1 MAEQHRCTLCNSSTD
16 IMNANQSTT
25 ENPEQISLVFH
36 MLLYTLRGM
45 YTIVINLKRIVPPGR
60 NQRSQTPHPSL
71 LVRI

>member
-1 MAEQHRCTLCNSSTD
+1 
-16 IMNANQSTT
+16 MNQLYYLANQLTT
-25 ENPEQISLVFH
+25 ENSEQISLVFH